1 MNFNIRKLN
10 YLETKEIQYLRNTL
24 LIPFKSL
31 NFRFEMS
38 CDFGQPTNCILSVE
52 VMGITYTTNIIKPI
66 YMRNTLDK
74 SHFAELLVELLYDM
88 EQIVLNTKVIIP
100 SKSGD
105 YYDIINRM
113 FNSKYYDLSI
123 N

>member
-52 VMGITYTTNIIKPI
+52 VMGITYTTNIITHRH
-66 YMRNTLDK
+66 MRYTLDK